1 MWNFYIIIYIRVT
14 FIRVH
19 STFISYLIFWR
30 STWVIIFFSSSLLS
44 IVTSRVFS
52 SSAGK
57 ARGVTIEIIIV
68 YCIPVSVYK
77 FINVFFVM
85 IYLLCTYYKLIN
97 LKIIIYNVS
106 SVGLCDRMMKTLI
119 WKVWSCLPFKLLNLG
134 LKTIFA
140 IIFIDKTDFW
150 CFFLHLLYKS
160 RSTFIHVKK
169 QAALHTSSSAEGCV
183 RIHPRG
189 IIQKYTIMIC
199 KTSLY

>member
-1 MWNFYIIIYIRVT
+1 MCNQHVSISTGLMWNFYIIIYILELHLFG
-14 FIRVH
+14 FILH
-19 STFISYLIFWR
+19 SFHTYLIFWR

-97 LKIIIYNVS
+97 MKIIIYNVS
-106 SVGLCDRMMKTLI
+106 IVGLCDHMMKT
-119 WKVWSCLPFKLLNLG
+119 VELLALQ
-134 LKTIFA
+134 
-140 IIFIDKTDFW
+140 II
-150 CFFLHLLYKS
+150 
-160 RSTFIHVKK
+160 
-169 QAALHTSSSAEGCV
+169 
-183 RIHPRG
+183 
-189 IIQKYTIMIC
+189 
-199 KTSLY
+199 

>member
-1 MWNFYIIIYIRVT
+1 MCNQHVSISTGLMWNFYIIIYIRAT

-30 STWVIIFFSSSLLS
+30 STWVIIFFSSSLLSKFSLLS

-97 LKIIIYNVS
+97 MKIIIYNVS
-106 SVGLCDRMMKTLI
+106 IVGLCDHMMKT
-119 WKVWSCLPFKLLNLG
+119 VELLALQ
-134 LKTIFA
+134 
-140 IIFIDKTDFW
+140 II
-150 CFFLHLLYKS
+150 
-160 RSTFIHVKK
+160 
-169 QAALHTSSSAEGCV
+169 
-183 RIHPRG
+183 
-189 IIQKYTIMIC
+189 
-199 KTSLY
+199 

>member
-1 MWNFYIIIYIRVT
+1 MCNQHVSISTGLMWNFYIIIYIRVT

-19 STFISYLIFWR
+19 STFISYLIFLR

-97 LKIIIYNVS
+97 MKIIIYNVS
-106 SVGLCDRMMKTLI
+106 IVGLCDHI
-119 WKVWSCLPFKLLNLG
+119 WWRLWSYLHFKLFNLVF
-134 LKTIFA
+134 KNN
-140 IIFIDKTDFW
+140 
-150 CFFLHLLYKS
+150 FLE
-160 RSTFIHVKK
+160 
-169 QAALHTSSSAEGCV
+169 QSS
-183 RIHPRG
+183 
-189 IIQKYTIMIC
+189 
-199 KTSLY
+199 